1 MPQPFNSVL
10 TRLGDAV
17 KAFTIAQ
24 RTIAIIGVAVLALG
38 IAALVT
44 WSMKPSYTPLFSGLN
59 GEDASIIVEQLRT
72 DNVPYE
78 LSAGGGT
85 ILVPEESVY
94 DQRLKAA
101 AAGLPSSSTAGY
113 SLLDDM
119 GVTSSEFQETVTY
132 KRALEGE
139 LAATVSA
146 LTGVKNASVRLA
158 IPEESVFVSEAG
170 TPTASVFIETDSGVS
185 LSSEQVQAVAHL
197 TSSSIDGMTPENVA
211 VIDADGNVLSAVGLG
226 ATGTVNQ
233 QSSDYEETVRAS
245 VQTMLD
251 RVVGPGNASVVVA
264 ADMNTEFAE
273 RVEESFTTPDGGPAL
288 NESTTTEEYEGAGGA
303 AAGVL
308 GPDNI
313 AGPDD
318 AGGDGN
324 FNSETTTRN
333 NAVNKITESTT
344 IPAGA
349 INRQTVSVAL
359 DEDAAG
365 ALDLA
370 GLTGLVTTAAGINE
384 ERGDL
389 VTVEVLPFNNAGA
402 AEAAEALAAA
412 EAAEAAEQRAQLLL
426 QVGII
431 AAAVL
436 LAIIIALV
444 IYARK
449 SRRQRR
455 EPVDLGEFQE
465 VIPAIG
471 APAAPALVD
480 LGVTR
485 MMEPAPE
492 TTSIDISA
500 IAGMRHDDAMSRKR
514 ADIEALASRDPAK
527 TAEHL
532 RSLMDDRQPV

>member
-1 MPQPFNSVL
+1 MPQSFSSVM

-38 IAALVT
+38 VAALVT

-72 DNVPYE
+72 DNIPYE
-78 LSAGGGT
+78 ISGGGGT

-119 GVTSSEFQETVTY
+119 GVTSSEFQESVTY

-146 LTGVKNASVRLA
+146 LSGVKNASVRLA

-170 TPTASVFIETDSGVS
+170 TPTASVFIETDSGVT

-197 TSSSIDGMTPENVA
+197 TSASIDGMVPENVA
-211 VIDADGNVLSAVGLG
+211 VIDADGNVLSAVGVG
-226 ATGTVNQ
+226 ATGSVNQ

-245 VQTMLD
+245 VQSMLD

-273 RVEESFTTPDGGPAL
+273 RVEESFTTPDGDPAL

-318 AGGDGN
+318 TGGEGN
-324 FNSETTTRN
+324 FNSETSTRN

-359 DEDAAG
+359 DEEAAG

-370 GLTGLVTTAAGINE
+370 GLTGLVTAAAGINE
-384 ERGDL
+384 DRGDL

-412 EAAEAAEQRAQLLL
+412 DEAAAAEARAQLMM
-426 QVGII
+426 QVGVI
-431 AAAVL
+431 AALVL

-444 IYARK
+444 VYARK

-455 EPVDLGEFQE
+455 EPVDLGELQE
-465 VIPAIG
+465 VIPVIGGPAIG
-471 APAAPALVD
+471 D
-480 LGVTR
+480 LGPTR
-485 MMEPAPE
+485 MVEPAPD
-492 TTSIDISA
+492 TTSIDLSA
-500 IAGMRHDDAMSRKR
+500 IAELGHEDAMSRKR
-514 ADIEALASRDPAK
+514 ADIEAMAVRDPAK
-527 TAEHL
+527 TADYL

>member
-1 MPQPFNSVL
+1 MPQSFSSVI

-72 DNVPYE
+72 DNIPYE
-78 LSAGGGT
+78 ISAGGGT

-119 GVTSSEFQETVTY
+119 GVTSSEFQESVTY

-146 LTGVKNASVRLA
+146 LSGVKNASVRLA

-197 TSSSIDGMTPENVA
+197 TSASIDGMLPENVA
-211 VIDADGNVLSAVGLG
+211 VIDADGNVLSAVGVG
-226 ATGTVNQ
+226 ATGSVNQ

-245 VQTMLD
+245 VQSMLD

-288 NESTTTEEYEGAGGA
+288 NESTTTEEYEGAGGG

-359 DEDAAG
+359 DEEAAG

-370 GLTGLVTTAAGINE
+370 GLTGLVTAAAGINE
-384 ERGDL
+384 DRGDL

-412 EAAEAAEQRAQLLL
+412 DEAAAAEARAQLMM
-426 QVGII
+426 QIGTI
-431 AAAVL
+431 AALML

-444 IYARK
+444 VYARK

-455 EPVDLGEFQE
+455 EPIDLGELQE

-471 APAAPALVD
+471 GPVAPAIAD
-480 LGVTR
+480 LGPTR
-485 MMEPAPE
+485 MVEPAPE
-492 TTSIDISA
+492 TTSIDLGA
-500 IAGMRHDDAMSRKR
+500 IAELRHDDAMSRKR
-514 ADIEALASRDPAK
+514 ADIEAMAARDPAK
-527 TAEHL
+527 IAEHL

>member
-1 MPQPFNSVL
+1 MAQSFNSVL

-72 DNVPYE
+72 DNIPYE

-119 GVTSSEFQETVTY
+119 GVTSSEFQESVTY

-146 LTGVKNASVRLA
+146 LEGVKNASVRLA

-197 TSSSIDGMTPENVA
+197 TSASIDGMTPENVA
-211 VIDADGNVLSAVGLG
+211 VIDADGTVLSA
-226 ATGTVNQ
+226 A
-233 QSSDYEETVRAS
+233 
-245 VQTMLD
+245 
-251 RVVGPGNASVVVA
+251 
-264 ADMNTEFAE
+264 
-273 RVEESFTTPDGGPAL
+273 
-288 NESTTTEEYEGAGGA
+288 
-303 AAGVL
+303 
-308 GPDNI
+308 
-313 AGPDD
+313 
-318 AGGDGN
+318 
-324 FNSETTTRN
+324 
-333 NAVNKITESTT
+333 
-344 IPAGA
+344 
-349 INRQTVSVAL
+349 
-359 DEDAAG
+359 DAA
-365 ALDLA
+365 
-370 GLTGLVTTAAGINE
+370 
-384 ERGDL
+384 
-389 VTVEVLPFNNAGA
+389 
-402 AEAAEALAAA
+402 AAA
-412 EAAEAAEQRAQLLL
+412 EERAKLLL
-426 QVGII
+426 QVGIV
-431 AAAVL
+431 AALTL
-436 LAIIIALV
+436 LAIIITLV
-444 IYARK
+444 IYARR

-455 EPVDLGEFQE
+455 EPVDLGELQE

-471 APAAPALVD
+471 GPGSAALVD
-480 LGVTR
+480 LGATR

-492 TTSIDISA
+492 TTSIDIGA
-500 IAGMRHDDAMSRKR
+500 IAGLRHDDAMSRKR
-514 ADIEALASRDPAK
+514 ADVEAMAVRDPAK

>member
-1 MPQPFNSVL
+1 MPQSFNSVF

-119 GVTSSEFQETVTY
+119 GVTSSEFQESVTY

-197 TSSSIDGMTPENVA
+197 PSPSIDGMTPENVA
-211 VIDADGNVLSAVGLG
+211 VIDADGNVLSAVGVG
-226 ATGTVNQ
+226 ATGSVNQ

-359 DEDAAG
+359 DEEAAG

-412 EAAEAAEQRAQLLL
+412 DAAAAAEERAKLLL
-426 QVGII
+426 QVGIV
-431 AAAVL
+431 AALTL
-436 LAIIIALV
+436 LAIIITLV

-455 EPVDLGEFQE
+455 EPVDLGELQE

-471 APAAPALVD
+471 APTAPALAD

-485 MMEPAPE
+485 MMDPAPE

-500 IAGMRHDDAMSRKR
+500 IAGLRHDDAMSRKR
-514 ADIEALASRDPAK
+514 ADIEALAVRDPAK

>member
-1 MPQPFNSVL
+1 MPQPFSSVI

-72 DNVPYE
+72 DNIPYE
-78 LSAGGGT
+78 ISAGGGT

-119 GVTSSEFQETVTY
+119 GVTSSEFQESVTY

-146 LTGVKNASVRLA
+146 LSGVKNASVRLA

-197 TSSSIDGMTPENVA
+197 TSASIDGMLPENVA
-211 VIDADGNVLSAVGLG
+211 VIDADGNVLSAVGVG
-226 ATGTVNQ
+226 ATGSVNQ

-245 VQTMLD
+245 VQSMLD

-273 RVEESFTTPDGGPAL
+273 RVEESFTTPDGDPAL
-288 NESTTTEEYEGAGGA
+288 NESTTTEAYEGAGGA

-318 AGGDGN
+318 TGGDGN
-324 FNSETTTRN
+324 FNSETSTRN

-359 DEDAAG
+359 DEEAAG

-370 GLTGLVTTAAGINE
+370 GLTGLVTAAAGINE
-384 ERGDL
+384 DRGDL

-412 EAAEAAEQRAQLLL
+412 DEAAAAEARAQLMM
-426 QVGII
+426 QVGVI
-431 AAAVL
+431 AALLL

-444 IYARK
+444 VYARK

-455 EPVDLGEFQE
+455 EPVDLGELQE
-465 VIPAIG
+465 VIPAIS
-471 APAAPALVD
+471 D
-480 LGVTR
+480 LGPTR
-485 MMEPAPE
+485 MVEPAPE
-492 TTSIDISA
+492 TTSIDLNA
-500 IAGMRHDDAMSRKR
+500 IAELGHEDAMSRKR
-514 ADIEALASRDPAK
+514 ADIEAMAVRDPAK
-527 TAEHL
+527 TAEYL